1 MIKIGKNIWQTT
13 NEIEYIEHEVL
24 VDDSVSLTKF
34 TEKYEINSQYY
45 KLCTEG
51 EKKNV

>member
-24 VDDSVSLTKF
+24 VDDSVSLTEF
-34 TEKYEINSQYY
+34 NEKYGIVNQKGKIYVVR
-45 KLCTEG
+45 
-51 EKKNV
+51 EKGND